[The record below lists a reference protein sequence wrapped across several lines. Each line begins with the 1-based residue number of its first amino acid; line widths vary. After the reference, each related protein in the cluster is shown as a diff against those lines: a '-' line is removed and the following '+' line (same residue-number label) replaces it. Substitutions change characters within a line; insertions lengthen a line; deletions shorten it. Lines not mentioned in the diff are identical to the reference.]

1 MHCFLKIF
9 LFLILGEGLAKDGEA
24 SFVEVAASEHVNQV
38 AEAFYE
44 LCREVHA
51 FRRRSK
57 QSLLDRIKYGGKN
70 SNRGDASKK

>member
-1 MHCFLKIF
+1 MSKTLNLHFLA
-9 LFLILGEGLAKDGEA
+9 GETLAKECEA
-24 SFVEVAASEHVNQV
+24 AFLEVAASEHVNQV

-70 SNRGDASKK
+70 SNKGDASKK